1 MKKIFNLPTFVILL
15 TLFFAIILFFDLEN
29 VNKECWVFINIIGP
43 LCDII
48 KKSSDHS
55 FWGTF
60 GDFIGGVLGTI
71 LTLISVIYVVKTFRE
86 QQKEAKTQRFNNL
99 FFELLRVYQEQVE
112 ELCIKGEDGKE
123 YCGKEFFEYGQR
135 DISDKVTCALEK
147 NDFAEKNRIS
157 YYIRELV
164 LLKNTRKID
173 FAKLNRISY
182 YIRELVLLKNSYS
195 PFYLENRSKLAPYFR
210 TLYRMFEVLEN
221 NEKLLGDKSKEY
233 AKIIRAQLSESELF
247 FIRYNAYS
255 FYGKNLQ
262 KHINKYNLLK
272 HLPVFELVEFK
283 NVCDND
289 NIGIKSENSESIN
302 AIYYDIRKTLKDILY
317 NSNQKYKLGT
327 SELIELSKFT
337 KKHKLFI
344 TLQEKYKIEF
354 KYTMDKS
361 VKKITNPNF
370 NFFDNLNQLQKNIL
384 LGLFINELF
393 FDSNFSEFN
402 KRISKGKGVEIK
414 EYSNDNEN
422 QIIITIENKNR
433 KPLRLKKV

>member
-1 MKKIFNLPTFVILL
+1 MKKIFNLRNNVILL
-15 TLFFAIILFFDLEN
+15 TLFCCIFAIILFFDLEN
-29 VNKECWVFINIIGP
+29 VNKECWVFINIIDP

-48 KKSSDHS
+48 KKSNDNS

-60 GDFIGGVLGTI
+60 GDFFGGVIGTI

-86 QQKEAKTQRFNNL
+86 QQKEAKTQRFNDM

-112 ELCIKGEDGKE
+112 ELCIKGKDGKE

-135 DISDKVTCALEK
+135 DISNKVTDALDK
-147 NDFAEKNRIS
+147 LNRNS
-157 YYIRELV
+157 YYIRDFV
-164 LLKNTRKID
+164 LLKNTKKID

-182 YIRELVLLKNSYS
+182 YIREIVLLKNSYS

-221 NEKLLGDKSKEY
+221 NEKLLGNKVKEY

-255 FYGKNLQ
+255 FYGENLQ

-327 SELIELSKFT
+327 SKLIELSKFT
-337 KKHKLFI
+337 EKHKLFI

-361 VKKITNPNF
+361 VKKITHPNF
-370 NFFDNLNQLQKNIL
+370 NFFDNLNQSQKNIL

-402 KRISKGKGVEIK
+402 KRISKGEGVEIK
-414 EYSNDNEN
+414 EYSNNNEN